1 MKPEVRTAFV
11 AANAVTAA
19 VRAAEAAVNLLE
31 QVPRAWGLADVP
43 YWLCR
48 SAQEAAQNAADEL
61 DPEEALEDDMILY
74 AFRTAMEAVE
84 KACTVADELVSLAEA
99 AGHEIR
105 R

>member
-1 MKPEVRTAFV
+1 MKPEVRAAFV

-19 VRAAEAAVNLLE
+19 VKVAEAAATLLE
-31 QVPRAWGLADVP
+31 YAPNAWALTDEA

-48 SAQEAAQNAADEL
+48 AAQDAAQNAADEL
-61 DPEEALEDDMILY
+61 DPEEALEDDTILF
-74 AFRTAMEAVE
+74 AFRTATEAVE
-84 KACTVADELVSLAEA
+84 KACTVADELVSLAEI